1 MINRNESRLI
11 AQERRNQAAS
21 QARQKQSRRKTAV
34 VSPALANRPA
44 KSSVHNFPGR

>member
-21 QARQKQSRRKTAV
+21 QARQKQSRRKSASNNPRRV
-34 VSPALANRPA
+34 KPNAA
-44 KSSVHNFPGR
+44 